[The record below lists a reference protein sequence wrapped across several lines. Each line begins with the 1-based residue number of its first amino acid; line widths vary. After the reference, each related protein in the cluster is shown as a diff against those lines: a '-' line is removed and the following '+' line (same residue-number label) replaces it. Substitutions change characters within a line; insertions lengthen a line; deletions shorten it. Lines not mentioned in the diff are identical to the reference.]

1 MHFLSMRSVFLNF
14 LLILFLGTGSLTA
27 ETSRFTDLGKD
38 TVMDNQT
45 GLMWQK
51 GDSYHEL
58 NKGMNWYEALEY
70 IDRKNSENYGGFSN
84 WRLPKIKEIE
94 KIWEPK
100 RPIASKDGDPI
111 GLPEVFTG
119 GGSYYIWTANERN
132 LDNAW
137 YFGLGQKEDYFNLKD
152 LGDLDQGVKMVRKAK

>member
-1 MHFLSMRSVFLNF
+1 MRFLSMRFGFLAFF
-14 LLILFLGTGSLTA
+14 LLLLLGTGTLTA
-27 ETSRFTDLGKD
+27 ETSRFTDLGNG
-38 TVMDNQT
+38 TVLDNQT

-58 NKGMNWYEALEY
+58 KKGMNWYEALEY
-70 IDRKNSENYGGFSN
+70 IDKKNTEKYGGFSD
-84 WRLPKIKEIE
+84 WQLPKIEEIE
-94 KIWEPK
+94 KIWDPK
-100 RPIASKDGDPI
+100 RPTVSKDGDPI
-111 GLPEVFTG
+111 GLPKVFVG

-132 LDNAW
+132 LDHAW